1 MALADPLVM
10 TWDGVVKNLVRL
22 NQDNNS
28 DGTKYY
34 LEDGVRKF
42 TVTVKHTIPGT
53 GKAGESHLIRL
64 DVEVYDVTFTTLL
77 RVASAWAVIRTDEGI
92 QLQEESEDAAEAL
105 VTILSAGNITKLVGR
120 QS

>member
-1 MALADPLVM
+1 MALADPLVF
-10 TWDGVVKNLVRL
+10 TWDGVSKSLVRL

-34 LEDGVRKF
+34 LEDGVRRF

-53 GKAGESHLIRL
+53 GKSGESHLVRL
-64 DVEVYDVTFTTLL
+64 DIEVYDATMVTLL
-77 RVASAWAVIRTDEGI
+77 RVASSWMVIRTDNGI
-92 QLQEESEDAAEAL
+92 QLQEESEDCAEAL
-105 VTILSAGNITKLVGR
+105 VAIMTAANITKIVGR